1 MAATAPIQPNSALAQ
16 AIQTAVHT
24 KVVEQGWAAE
34 ENDTTLSEYV
44 VTMLVEGKD
53 QTAVRAELGGD
64 LLGLGEDDPQVVEFA
79 GWLFAELAK
88 AQQPQQPQQQQAQ
101 TQGQPQGQEQNGAAG
116 ADMQMD
122 EDSAAAPVDGA

>member
-1 MAATAPIQPNSALAQ
+1 MAATASVEAGSALAQ

-64 LLGLGEDDPQVVEFA
+64 LLGMGEDDPQVTEFA
-79 GWLFAELAK
+79 SWLFEHLAK
-88 AQQPQQPQQQQAQ
+88 AQAPQQPQQQEQQQQGQAEQAQ
-101 TQGQPQGQEQNGAAG
+101 TEPNGG
-116 ADMQMD
+116 DMQMD
-122 EDSAAAPVDGA
+122 EDSAAAQVDGA

>member
-1 MAATAPIQPNSALAQ
+1 MAATAPVEAGSALAQ

-53 QTAVRAELGGD
+53 QPAVRAELGGD

-79 GWLFAELAK
+79 SWLFEQLAQ
-88 AQQPQQPQQQQAQ
+88 AQAPPQQSQPQQQQAQ
-101 TQGQPQGQEQNGAAG
+101 TDQAQTDQNGG
-116 ADMQMD
+116 DMQID
-122 EDSAAAPVDGA
+122 EDSAAAQVDGA